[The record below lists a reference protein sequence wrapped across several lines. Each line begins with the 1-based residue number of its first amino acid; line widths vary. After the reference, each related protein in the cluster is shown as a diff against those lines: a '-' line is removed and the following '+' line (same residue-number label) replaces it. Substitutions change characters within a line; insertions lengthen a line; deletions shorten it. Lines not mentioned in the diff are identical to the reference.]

1 MRSRLVDSGPRNGL
15 ANIKVLTLI
24 LHDAN
29 DSTCLFDLAKIM
41 HIRIKGSQVVMIDS
55 AVHRFIKW

>member
-1 MRSRLVDSGPRNGL
+1 MRDAGPLNGL
-15 ANIKVLTLI
+15 ADIKVLTLI

-41 HIRIKGSQVVMIDS
+41 HTRIKGSQLVMIDN
-55 AVHRFIKW
+55 AVRGFIK

>member
-1 MRSRLVDSGPRNGL
+1 LRDAGPLNGL

-41 HIRIKGSQVVMIDS
+41 HTRIKGSQLVMIDN
-55 AVHRFIKW
+55 AVRGFIK